1 MSTYLVSYSDTDAG
15 GVLHHAKYIEIAER
29 GYHWWLKDRNM
40 SFRKLNRD
48 HNLSLVVYD
57 LSAKY
62 KSAIFL
68 EDEIRIRTR
77 LIEINRKG
85 LQWATNIAKSDDV
98 CFSLLTKMVCLNNET
113 KTIISVPDFLI
124 SKFENEVEIA

>member
-1 MSTYLVSYSDTDAG
+1 MSTHLVSYSDTDAG

-29 GYHWWLKDRNM
+29 GYHWWLKKRNT
-40 SFRKLNRD
+40 SFRNLNLD

-68 EDEIRIRTR
+68 EDEIRI
-77 LIEINRKG
+77 IGK
-85 LQWATNIAKSDDV
+85 V
-98 CFSLLTKMVCLNNET
+98 CNGRPVSPEET
-113 KTIISVPDFLI
+113 TYAFRC
-124 SKFENEVEIA
+124 

>member
-1 MSTYLVSYSDTDAG
+1 MSTHFVSYSDTDAG

-29 GYHWWLKDRNM
+29 GYHWWLKQRNT
-40 SFRKLNRD
+40 SFLKLNRD
-48 HNLSLVVYD
+48 HNVSLVVYD

-68 EDEIRIRTR
+68 EDEIRISTR
-77 LIEINRKG
+77 LIEIDRKG
-85 LQWATNIAKSDDV
+85 LQWATSISKGHIV
-98 CFSLLTKMVCLNNET
+98 CFSLITKMVCLNYET

-124 SKFENEVEIA
+124 SKFENEVELA